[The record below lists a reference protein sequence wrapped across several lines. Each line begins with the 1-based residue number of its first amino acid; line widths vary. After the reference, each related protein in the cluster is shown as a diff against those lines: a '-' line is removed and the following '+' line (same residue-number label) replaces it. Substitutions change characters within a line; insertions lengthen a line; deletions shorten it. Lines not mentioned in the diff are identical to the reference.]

1 MDHTE
6 SGWKV
11 STVDIIFVCNFMA
24 IDRPDQKEDLAF
36 DFETFRVS
44 VQRSFYR
51 GQEVQQ

>member
-1 MDHTE
+1 
-6 SGWKV
+6 
-11 STVDIIFVCNFMA
+11 MA